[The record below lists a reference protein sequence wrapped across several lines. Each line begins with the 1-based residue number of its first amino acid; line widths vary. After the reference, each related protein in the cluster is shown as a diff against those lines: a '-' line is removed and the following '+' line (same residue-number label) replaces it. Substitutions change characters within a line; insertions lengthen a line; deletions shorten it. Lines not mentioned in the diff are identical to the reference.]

1 MVEIYTS
8 PDGDT
13 VEVKV
18 HKDGVTAIGWVS
30 SMHLTQKKVKELT
43 ESIDRK
49 LQAAYLLPEDT
60 DASTT
65 KTCNCG
71 RTIDCGTTCTNC
83 GCC

>member
-8 PDGDT
+8 PDGET

-18 HKDGVTAIGWVS
+18 QKDGVTAIGWVS

-49 LQAAYLLPEDT
+49 LQAAYSLPED
-60 DASTT
+60 
-65 KTCNCG
+65 
-71 RTIDCGTTCTNC
+71 IDVISQKHK
-83 GCC
+83 

>member
-49 LQAAYLLPEDT
+49 LQAAYLLPEEI
-60 DASTT
+60 DAQETEE
-65 KTCNCG
+65 
-71 RTIDCGTTCTNC
+71 
-83 GCC
+83 